1 MIHVRTKFFIVM
13 VAAIGIPL
21 LSIGALVHAA
31 STRATDPFL
40 AARMTMVEE
49 QIVGR
54 GITDE
59 DVLRAMRAVPRH
71 RFVPEAHQGRAYN
84 DHPLP
89 IGYGQTISQPYIVA
103 LMTKMLRLRNDDRV
117 LEIGTG
123 SGYQAAIL
131 KEITPHVYTIE
142 IVRPLYERVLPVL
155 KEVSGLDSD
164 QVRHGDGYDG
174 WPEAAPFDAII
185 VTAAADHIPPPLI
198 AQLKPGGRMAIPVGP
213 VHGTQRLVLVEKDTE
228 SRIRTRTVLPVRF
241 VPLTRAP

>member
-1 MIHVRTKFFIVM
+1 MAV
-13 VAAIGIPL
+13 AIGIAL

-31 STRATDPFL
+31 STRAADSSQH
-40 AARMTMVEE
+40 ARVAMIEE
-49 QIVGR
+49 QIVSR
-54 GITDE
+54 GVTNA

-71 RFVPEAHQGRAYN
+71 RFVPEEYQARAYG

-89 IGYGQTISQPYIVA
+89 IGHGQTISQPYIVA
-103 LMTKMLRLRNDDRV
+103 LMTEMLRLKSDDRV

-123 SGYQAAIL
+123 SGDQAAIL

-142 IVRPLYERVLPVL
+142 IVRGLYEKVLPIL
-155 KEVSGLDSD
+155 KEVSGLDTD
-164 QVRHGDGYDG
+164 RVRHGDGYDG

-213 VHGTQRLVLVEKDTE
+213 VHGAQRLVLVEKDTG
-228 SRIRTRTVLPVRF
+228 SRVRTRTVLPVRF
-241 VPLTRAP
+241 VPLTRF